1 MTFILKIW
9 VFFLH
14 VDRNPL
20 QTCFHPNVS
29 LNLMSDYEETHL
41 IPAGLNPSGYAA
53 RLTDVP

>member
-20 QTCFHPNVS
+20 QKRFRPNVP
-29 LNLMSDYEETHL
+29 LNFMSDYEETHL
-41 IPAGLNPSGYAA
+41 IPAGLNPSGTAA